1 MNRRIAVALMLAG
14 CVGAGVAQAPTAKPN
29 FAGTWKLNLA
39 KSDLGQMSPA
49 SETTTISQTA
59 DTVTVAIVS
68 DREQGKMTYT
78 FPVKLDGTDTPV
90 PADAFPADSMFKL
103 LSSKAEW
110 SGSSLVI
117 TQTTSFQDTKGTLKS
132 TFTLS
137 DDGKTLTKTTHI
149 KFDQGEFDSKSVYD
163 KV

>member
-1 MNRRIAVALMLAG
+1 MNRRFALVVMLAG
-14 CVGAGVAQAPTAKPN
+14 FVGAGVAQTAKPN
-29 FAGTWKLNLA
+29 FAGTWKLNLT
-39 KSDLGQMSPA
+39 KSDLGQMAPT
-49 SETTTISQTA
+49 SETDTITQTA
-59 DTVTVAIVS
+59 DTMTVATVS
-68 DREQGKMTYT
+68 DREMGKMSFTV
-78 FPVKLDGTDTPV
+78 PVKLDGTDTPV
-90 PADAFPADSMFKL
+90 PADAFPADSMFRL

-110 SGSSLVI
+110 AGSSLVI

>member
-1 MNRRIAVALMLAG
+1 MNRRLAVVVMLAG
-14 CVGAGVAQAPTAKPN
+14 FVGAGVAQTAKPN

-39 KSDLGQMSPA
+39 KSDLGQMAPT
-49 SETTTISQTA
+49 SETNTISQTA

-68 DREQGKMTYT
+68 DREQGKMTYS

-110 SGSSLVI
+110 VGGSLVI
-117 TQTTSFQDTKGTLKS
+117 TQTTTFQDTKGTLKS

-137 DDGKTLTKTTHI
+137 DDGKTLTKATHI